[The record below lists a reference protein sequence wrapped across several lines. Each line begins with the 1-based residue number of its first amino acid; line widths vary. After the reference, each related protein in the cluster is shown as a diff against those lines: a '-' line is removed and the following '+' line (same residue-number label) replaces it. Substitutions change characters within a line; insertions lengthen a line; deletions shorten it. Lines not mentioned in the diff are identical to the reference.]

1 MSKRTRVAKPDPTR
15 NKSRREEPDNPTFS
29 HPPKQEYPGSQYPTP
44 EDRPNPCS
52 PKTPEHDCKCHKP
65 GSPSRPEKPK
75 RPKARPDSCCEQL
88 IELLRGVKGL
98 NIPEPHK
105 PKQSPERKV
114 QALCN
119 ALGISDAILPALAFL
134 WKRHLNGDPGRNEF
148 EEKVRKIFAGIGSKE
163 QKDMDAAMDG
173 YLKLRAG
180 GKAECLFNDCLVTA
194 GTEGPIDRKWFAE
207 VMLGEGLQLAGQI
220 AFPGSK
226 GIMGPGGLR
235 LWDNIVSRGPNGSG
249 ATIYQGPWPWL
260 TAIGPD
266 VSGYE
271 EYGNLESFRPVPG
284 GAHVWQNYQYSQ
296 TCTYTPATDGSITAN
311 CEREHPPP
319 PPPPSPGFPGP
330 LTGYTCPGGKNYT
343 KGNDCLRI
351 PAQRPGGSVKL
362 KGFNFITPTV
372 KVHLRHTTDASVV
385 YETEC
390 IVWGDQE
397 TPLKDATDHFI
408 VDERV
413 RDWVDFPLPSA
424 HPTIPGAPL
433 PAGIYEITVIVANVG
448 NVIYDSA
455 TPPLLVTNALLIRLE
470 PDPNI
475 KYLLW
480 SDTGRCNRETPGMGD
495 DEIWWDAFT
504 GHLVPN
510 SIPVPAVGAS
520 GLKLQNLDRR
530 SFPREPWE
538 DMDDG
543 ESAGAYR
550 TDVWGPAA
558 FELYGVAVVAIVG
571 FEVDSEA
578 AARDQLQGFWNAW
591 GEALTDVVNVAVT
604 GEGIATGI
612 LGIAVKAGIIAAK
625 LALTIAL
632 IALAVIAAITLI
644 ATALW
649 AAWAPAD
656 LIALDIFHLD
666 ALSAW
671 DATDPKVPL
680 PATQNRQFGDPEDD
694 DNIVSVTEYP
704 LPKIFTPGD
713 AAATWVQGNLYE
725 TPDDGEDASYTV
737 EFRLARS

>member
-1 MSKRTRVAKPDPTR
+1 MPQCAETKDPIHSQPKPPEYPDP
-15 NKSRREEPDNPTFS
+15 
-29 HPPKQEYPGSQYPTP
+29 HYPPQSE
-44 EDRPNPCS
+44 RPNPCS
-52 PKTPEHDCKCHKP
+52 PQTPESDCKCHDNP
-65 GSPSRPEKPK
+65 GSLSRPEKPK
-75 RPKARPDSCCEQL
+75 KPKARSDSCCEQL
-88 IELLRGVKGL
+88 IELLRGVQGL

-105 PKQSPERKV
+105 PKQSPTRKV
-114 QALCN
+114 QALCD

-134 WKRHLNGDPGRNEF
+134 WKRHRNGEPGRNEF
-148 EEKVRKIFAGIGSKE
+148 EEQIRKIFAAIQTKE
-163 QKDMDAAMDG
+163 QDDMDVAMDG
-173 YLKLRAG
+173 YLKLRSS
-180 GKAECLFNDCLVTA
+180 GKADCLFNDCLVKA
-194 GTEGPIDRKWFAE
+194 GEEGPIERTWFAE
-207 VMLGEGLQLAGQI
+207 VLLGEGLKLASQI
-220 AFPGSK
+220 VFPGSK
-226 GIMGPGGLR
+226 GIMGPGGIR
-235 LWDNIVSRGPNGSG
+235 LWDNVVLRGPNGSG

-266 VSGYE
+266 LSANE

-284 GAHVWQNYQYSQ
+284 GAHTWQNHQYAQ
-296 TCTYTPATDGSITAN
+296 TCTFAPSTGGAITAN
-311 CEREHPPP
+311 CERQHPPP
-319 PPPPSPGFPGP
+319 PPP
-330 LTGYTCPGGKNYT
+330 GGLFSFCEGGQNYT

-362 KGFNFITPTV
+362 RGFNFITPSV
-372 KVHLRHTTDASVV
+372 KVRLKHTTDPGVV
-385 YETEC
+385 YETDC
-390 IVWGDQE
+390 IVWGEQE
-397 TPLKDATDHFI
+397 IPLKDTTDHFI

-413 RDWVDFPLPSA
+413 RDWIDFPLPSA

-433 PAGIYEITVIVANVG
+433 PPGIYAITVIVANVT

-455 TPPLLVTNALLIRLE
+455 TPPVLVSNQLLIRLE

-475 KYLLW
+475 KFLLW

-504 GHLVPN
+504 GHLVPTE
-510 SIPVPAVGAS
+510 IPVPAVGAS
-520 GLKLQNLDRR
+520 GLTIKNIDRR

-543 ESAGAYR
+543 ESAGAFR
-550 TDVWGPAA
+550 TDVFGPAA
-558 FELYGVAVVAIVG
+558 FELYGVAVVGMVG

-578 AARDQLQGFWNAW
+578 AARDQLQGSWNAW
-591 GEALTDVVNVAVT
+591 GEALTSVVNVAIT

-612 LGIAVKAGIIAAK
+612 LNIAIKAGVIAAK

-632 IALAVIAAITLI
+632 VALVVIAAITLI

-649 AAWAPAD
+649 ASWAPAD

-680 PATQNRQFGDPEDD
+680 PPLATRQFGDPEDE
-694 DNIVSVTEYP
+694 DNVVTVTEYP
-704 LPKIFTPGD
+704 LPKIYTPGD

-725 TPDDGEDASYTV
+725 TPEDGEDASYTL